1 MGFAMLKTPDSEF
14 YCTTKECAPDEDLS
28 EGRKFIID
36 KFMSNVMLETLKS
49 FEEHYSA
56 KFYRLKD
63 VLIDKR
69 KIILDNVLNQ
79 DSQRLQTLMKNYM
92 KN

>member
-1 MGFAMLKTPDSEF
+1 MK
-14 YCTTKECAPDEDLS
+14 DLS

-69 KIILDNVLNQ
+69 KIILDNVLK
-79 DSQRLQTLMKNYM
+79 SRLTKVANTYEELYEEEDERKGRGG
-92 KN
+92 KRRKPVD